1 MIENTNKTLGL
12 IKSLKLKLAHLVERF
27 INPSSQLGD
36 GDIEVDRKEHW
47 LIRVPSLILGNI
59 YHFIKNEEE
68 RLRVWSY
75 NFVDGISELRILY
88 EVLYHSRHLITV
100 LIFLISGSFSLFF
113 IKGGIINIADK
124 NLITDLLTAYV
135 GGATAI
141 LGIIFALYS
150 VGFQM
155 TTERFSSRV
164 TDYLNREKVGQFFF
178 KLLILAAV
186 FSLFNLLL
194 QLGIAEPV
202 IPPFIISTFLITT
215 SLFGI
220 LIFKDDYITKLK
232 PRQVFERIYW
242 QNIEAIRLVNLC
254 DYPKVK
260 SFKLT
265 RQNNIK
271 SFKLYLPIHNSWSL
285 MGNLQKQIDDRLDI
299 LESFYR
305 DLKREQKVED
315 ATFGIVSLGYLLAE
329 YVAIKPFIEQGYGWW
344 FPEYQEVVTA
354 ESAEM
359 FPIKANYEAM
369 GVGRLGVTKKDF
381 NWLENKIVN
390 FLNQIQKQTD
400 FSKEPLIGNSLIS
413 AYETILAGHYTKTN
427 KGYEKKLKG
436 VYENQDFVLT
446 EKVLSQFVDL
456 GERLAG
462 IEKCHANYINSFG
475 QVKTTIIDG
484 FSLRHFPGKLEDWRP
499 YLTKKVEKLI
509 DGQKLVVSKED
520 IIAWKLP
527 SYLHSLLTGFQEQLE
542 VEDCVEKRLV
552 TPKKWLIEEALKK
565 SEATE
570 KETLDKFQKNLITSI
585 IRLIKL
591 PNGQL
596 YRDHFGGVILG
607 MFSQLIYQ
615 ERWAELESLIKKH
628 STELLSYFVTVGTD
642 QFLELELR
650 ESIDTGVFE
659 ALVARRK
666 NVYFFYLRLFLL
678 AQIHISGNKEQPDIE
693 KLLKTVRRPL
703 MLGGLA
709 YLVSELDEDF
719 YYVIEFTKHME
730 RLYPHANLADF
741 YDNAIKLEV
750 NSEFGTSFR
759 IGYEEA
765 NRYRM
770 FYRRVIN
777 SIRELPKDY
786 IVSGSVP
793 YGLHSTETVKHP
805 SKFIRKMAAF
815 TFSDMEQCFEGYVE
829 WLRKRDLIKK
839 VILLIK
845 ARTT

>member
-1 MIENTNKTLGL
+1 MIEDANKTLDL
-12 IKSLKLKLAHLVERF
+12 IKLLKLKLAHLVERF
-27 INPSSQLGD
+27 INLSSQLGD
-36 GDIEVDRKEHW
+36 GDIEVDKKEHW
-47 LIRVPSLILGNI
+47 LISIPSQILGNI

-68 RLRVWSY
+68 RLRVWFY
-75 NFVDGISELRILY
+75 NFADGISGLRILY
-88 EVLYHSRHLITV
+88 EILYHSRHLIAV
-100 LIFLISGSFSLFF
+100 LVFLITGSFSFFF
-113 IKGGIINIADK
+113 INGGVINLADK
-124 NLITDLLTAYV
+124 KLITDLLIAYV

-155 TTERFSSRV
+155 TTERFSSGV

-178 KLLILAAV
+178 KLLVLAAV

-194 QLGIAEPV
+194 QLGTAEPV

-220 LIFKDDYITKLK
+220 LIFKDDYMTKLK

-242 QNIEAIRLVNLC
+242 QNIEAIKLVNLC

-271 SFKLYLPIHNSWSL
+271 SFKVYLPIHNSWSL
-285 MGNLQKQIDDRLDI
+285 IGNLQKQVDNRLDI
-299 LESFYR
+299 LESFYS

-315 ATFGIVSLGYLLAE
+315 ATFGIASLGYFLAE
-329 YVAIKPFIEQGYGWW
+329 YVTIKPFIEKGYGWW

-381 NWLENKIVN
+381 NWLENRIVN
-390 FLNQIQKQTD
+390 YLNQIQKQTD
-400 FSKEPLIGNSLIS
+400 FSKEPLIGNALIS
-413 AYETILAGHYTKTN
+413 AYETILSGHYTKTS
-427 KGYEKKLKG
+427 KGYEKNLKG
-436 VYENQDFVLT
+436 VYENQDFVLA
-446 EKVLSQFVDL
+446 EKILSQFVDL

-462 IEKCHANYINSFG
+462 NEKCHANYINSFG
-475 QVKTTIIDG
+475 QMKTTIIDG

-499 YLTKKVEKLI
+499 CLITKVEKLI
-509 DGQKLVVSKED
+509 DGQKLAVSKED
-520 IIAWKLP
+520 VIAWKLP
-527 SYLHSLLTGFQEQLE
+527 SYFHSLFTDFQEQLE
-542 VEDCVEKRLV
+542 VEDYVEKKVV
-552 TPKKWLIEEALKK
+552 TPKKWLIEEALKRSK
-565 SEATE
+565 ATE
-570 KETLDKFQKNLITSI
+570 KEILDKFQRELIVSI
-585 IRLIKL
+585 IKLTKL
-591 PNGQL
+591 PNGQP

-607 MFSQLIYQ
+607 MFNQLIYQ
-615 ERWAELESLIKKH
+615 NRWTELESLIEKH
-628 STELLSYFVTVGTD
+628 STELLSYFTAIETN

-650 ESIDTGVFE
+650 EPVDFGVFE

-719 YYVIEFTKHME
+719 YYVTEFTKYME
-730 RLYPHANLADF
+730 RLYLHANLADF
-741 YDNAIKLEV
+741 YDNANKLKV
-750 NSEFGTSFR
+750 HSEFGTSFR

-777 SIRELPKDY
+777 SIGELPKDY

-829 WLRKRDLIKK
+829 WLKKKDLIKK